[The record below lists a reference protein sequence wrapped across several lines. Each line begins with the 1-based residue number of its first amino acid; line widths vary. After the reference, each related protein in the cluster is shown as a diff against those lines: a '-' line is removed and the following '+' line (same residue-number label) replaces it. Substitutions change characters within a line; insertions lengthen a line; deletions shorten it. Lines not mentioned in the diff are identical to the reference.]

1 MLKNMLR
8 GRLNNFFKKGR
19 KPILWNSPRYEPE
32 EYIKKCCKL
41 FNIYEIFTK
50 WNTLNN
56 NINRGRK
63 TILKISFEMQMIQ
76 KNRGALVQNSR
87 VILVKM
93 SLKV

>member
-1 MLKNMLR
+1 MLNNNILRKIENPSYGIHKDLNLKNILR
-8 GRLNNFFKKGR
+8 NVGNYLTY
-19 KPILWNSPRYEPE
+19 L
-32 EYIKKCCKL
+32 
-41 FNIYEIFTK
+41 YEIFTK

-63 TILKISFEMQMIQ
+63 TILKILFEVQMFQ